1 MNNICFINH
10 TIYVQRYLHIS
21 CGEVIKMDK
30 NSNKNNSAKKT
41 EKNNRTEFAEEYS
54 IETGKNKNN
63 AKKYSK
69 ESNCR

>member
-1 MNNICFINH
+1 
-10 TIYVQRYLHIS
+10 
-21 CGEVIKMDK
+21 MDK

-63 AKKYSK
+63 AKKNSK
-69 ESNCR
+69 DSNCR